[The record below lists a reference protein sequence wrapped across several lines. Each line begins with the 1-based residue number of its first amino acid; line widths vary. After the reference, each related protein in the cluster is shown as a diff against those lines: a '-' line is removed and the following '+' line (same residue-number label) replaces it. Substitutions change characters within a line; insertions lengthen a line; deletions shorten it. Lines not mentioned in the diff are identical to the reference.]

1 MPVLVLAALCL
12 PQIKRAA
19 IFVGGVAAGF
29 LIPVLPFAIAGP
41 SQLYH
46 SLITAQ
52 VGYRAHAVRVG
63 VLLRLRNMIGFP
75 YALGWSKS
83 LLLLAVLALV
93 IFVVVAQAAAILV
106 TQQPPPTL
114 DWFARR
120 DDGADRGHVPVAAPV
135 PLPLHRSSSRRSW
148 R

>member
-1 MPVLVLAALCL
+1 MFA
-12 PQIKRAA
+12 
-19 IFVGGVAAGF
+19 GGVAAGF
-29 LIPVLPFAIAGP
+29 VIPVLPFAIAGP
-41 SQLYH
+41 SQLYR

-93 IFVVVAQAAAILV
+93 VFVVVTQAAAIVV
-106 TQQPPPTL
+106 TRQPQPTL
-114 DWFARR
+114 DWFATMIDR
-120 DDGADRGHVPVAAPV
+120 ADRGACSCGRRSSTTTSP
-135 PLPLHRSSSRRSW
+135 SSSRRSW